1 MGAGGPDVVAGRC
14 PVSRNPIARFGRWLG
29 WSEDQY
35 LSAAGYLPLVAAF
48 VAGVVLSYTSLVDL
62 AGWLGFGRFER
73 PFFPFA
79 IDALV
84 FGCYIAQA
92 RLAGVEGFGPHR
104 LYIVVLLTVAGALTA
119 SGNAM
124 HGLIVWKLVL
134 LPLPWPILVA
144 GALVPALA
152 MVGVGHA
159 LSIVRA
165 AARAAARQRA
175 VTLPVTEPVSE
186 APATV
191 QGTRQRARQRGVS
204 DRAGNTSTGGQ
215 SDVQADGHLTRREP
229 VKVTPRL
236 TGARGSEAGQD
247 DVQGAGQAARQKSV
261 TKARTTA
268 ARSRQLRRAGTLVAQ
283 EPDISGAELGRRL
296 RVSTATGQRL
306 LRELADAAEPA
317 PYSVLSGGG
326 EEA

>member
-1 MGAGGPDVVAGRC
+1 MGAGGPDVVAGRR

-73 PFFPFA
+73 PFLPFA

-175 VTLPVTEPVSE
+175 VTLLVTEPVSE
-186 APATV
+186 ASAAV
-191 QGTRQRARQRGVS
+191 QPARQRGVS
-204 DRAGNTSTGGQ
+204 DRAGNTSTVGQGG
-215 SDVQADGHLTRREP
+215 VQDDGHL
-229 VKVTPRL
+229 TPRL

-283 EPDISGAELGRRL
+283 EPNISGAELGRRL

-317 PYSVLSGGG
+317 PYSVLSGRG